1 MRHFKLKHTYIFL
14 SLLIASC
21 SFEADE
27 VFTDERMEEYELYD
41 YYVDQYGN
49 EGIIAYISS
58 NKECVIALSL
68 DESLQYWGPTGEEIY
83 KGSTKRIEIASVK
96 FGVAMHQAMMSMGI
110 ERFPAQN
117 WCNQKNISEQ
127 YPRAGSWRLPSRYD
141 FSLIFGTEGQRLER
155 VNAALKSANGT
166 PLEKEEMYWTCT
178 EDIDG
183 YITFNDV
190 IPDYDQA
197 NRAVTCSPLN
207 TTNYNKDRWIKKN
220 QYLVRAIKYVYYEY

>member
-1 MRHFKLKHTYIFL
+1 MKYTYICL
-14 SLLIASC
+14 SLLFASC
-21 SFEADE
+21 SFEPDE
-27 VFTDERMEEYELYD
+27 VFTDERLEEYEMYD

-49 EGIIAYISS
+49 EGIIAYVSS
-58 NKECVIALSL
+58 DKKCVIALSL
-68 DESLQYWGPTGEEIY
+68 DESLQSWGPTGEEIY
-83 KGSTKRIEIASVK
+83 KGSTERRDIHSVK

-110 ERFPAQN
+110 ER
-117 WCNQKNISEQ
+117 SEQ

-141 FSLIFGTEGQRLER
+141 FSLIFGTEGLRLER

-166 PLEKEEMYWTCT
+166 PLEKEEMYWTCN

-197 NRAVTCSPLN
+197 NRAVICSPLN